1 MKRKRLMQINGGEV
15 RETKQSKRRV
25 QKPKEENFKRVTWVA
40 CFMHYERI
48 NKIKTEVCTR
58 FSNYRSSLTLEK
70 AASVEW

>member
-25 QKPKEENFKRVTWVA
+25 QKEENFKRVTWVA